1 MSQIYRLSM
10 DTSGKSQAKLN
21 QYYNKVQDLR
31 EDLQVLEEK
40 CETSRMYDYQKD
52 LYVGKCE
59 EYKYKL
65 NKLYSDYERDINN
78 IQASC
83 PQ

>member
-1 MSQIYRLSM
+1 M

-21 QYYNKVQDLR
+21 QYYKKVEDLR
-31 EDLQVLEEK
+31 WDLQELDEK
-40 CETSRMYDYQKD
+40 CEISRMYDYQKEV
-52 LYVGKCE
+52 YVGKCE

-65 NKLYSDYERDINN
+65 NKLNNDYKNDIKN

-83 PQ
+83 PS